1 MCKFPK
7 KIKNKIKLC
16 NAFNVRN
23 VYNIPLI
30 SGWTTRSDWYYAD
43 DIPQFRGTHVF
54 EIMPATFK
62 KIAYPITPCETN
74 TLWMH
79 HPCDQFGSGQKSG
92 ERNTRFINLQH
103 SLPGSCADFA
113 VIITNYANWYLGR
126 RAQTCPHKNRY
137 GGESHISPP
146 RLFELFPLIVPLK

>member
-1 MCKFPK
+1 GQQD
-7 KIKNKIKLC
+7 
-16 NAFNVRN
+16 
-23 VYNIPLI
+23 LI
-30 SGWTTRSDWYYAD
+30 GTMRMTFRSSAAHA
-43 DIPQFRGTHVF
+43 QVL

-113 VIITNYANWYLGR
+113 VIITNLR
-126 RAQTCPHKNRY
+126 QLVPRAQGPD
-137 GGESHISPP
+137 
-146 RLFELFPLIVPLK
+146 L